1 MWILL
6 PLLAASENSQCKCAT
21 AAEYDWS
28 GAATTGLCDDGELE
42 SSAMFE
48 GAPTCLAADAT
59 GAPAS
64 YGLGECKAWDET
76 ALSVCNASKYEGNN
90 VPPSWSRRAAVDGR
104 AELLASER
112 AALLAAFQKVE
123 QTAPLRHG
131 AAAWAWDFWTLRV
144 TAARSGKIGQTP
156 ANFGQNLAKI

>member
-28 GAATTGLCDDGELE
+28 GAATTGLCDAGELE

-48 GAPTCLAADAT
+48 GAPTCIAADAT

-76 ALSVCNASKYEGNN
+76 ALSVCDASKYEGNN

-104 AELLASER
+104 AELLANEK
-112 AALLAAFQKVE
+112 AALLAEFQKSSKLPPCG
-123 QTAPLRHG
+123 TARQRGRRVFHG
-131 AAAWAWDFWTLRV
+131 AAA
-144 TAARSGKIGQTP
+144 
-156 ANFGQNLAKI
+156 

>member
-28 GAATTGLCDDGELE
+28 GAATTGLCDAGEPE

-48 GAPTCLAADAT
+48 GAPTCIAADAT

-76 ALSVCNASKYEGNN
+76 ALSVCDASKYEGNN

-104 AELLASER
+104 AELLANEK
-112 AALLAAFQKVE
+112 AALLAEFQMSSKLPPCG
-123 QTAPLRHG
+123 TARQRGRRVFDG
-131 AAAWAWDFWTLRV
+131 AAAWASGFWTPRK
-144 TAARSGKIGQTP
+144 SEK
-156 ANFGQNLAKI
+156 FS